1 MGHGSQHDRRL
12 VDEGGKIRGLFTKNL
27 EDKHPAPEKE
37 VDSTPS
43 AQSVS
48 SPKPASFFQEQPPQA
63 MEVAPQLL
71 RHWTRRDVL
80 LFGMGAIAA
89 IAGGGSLLPQTTLKR
104 LGIIHGN
111 KNWPKK
117 EWLLNRALRIDD
129 DVAEA
134 LYSKNRLVPT
144 YTKSRITPLKN
155 NHNGATPDPSY
166 IPEWR
171 LTLDGLASGLS
182 VSLNIRNLLTS
193 FQVHEQITRLVCVE
207 GWSAIAWWAGLR
219 FDDLLR
225 AYPPMPQAKWV
236 RMESSVNLGPW
247 GNPDPYFVS
256 LDLSTARHP
265 QTLLATH
272 LNGKPLAVEHGA
284 PLRLLV
290 PVKLGLK
297 NIKAI
302 TRITYTKDEPPDY
315 WAKRGYSRYDG
326 I

>member
-1 MGHGSQHDRRL
+1 
-12 VDEGGKIRGLFTKNL
+12 
-27 EDKHPAPEKE
+27 
-37 VDSTPS
+37 
-43 AQSVS
+43 
-48 SPKPASFFQEQPPQA
+48 

-71 RHWTRRDVL
+71 CYRTRRDLL

-89 IAGGGSLLPQTTLKR
+89 VAGGGSLLPQTTLKR
-104 LGIIHGN
+104 LGIVHGN

-134 LYSKNRLVPT
+134 LYSKNRLAPT
-144 YTKSRITPLKN
+144 YTKSQITPLKN
-155 NHNGATPDPSY
+155 NYNGATPDSSY

-171 LTLDGLASGLS
+171 LTVDGLASGLS
-182 VSLNIRNLLTS
+182 VSLNIQNLLAS
-193 FQVHEQITRLVCVE
+193 FRVHEQITRLVCVE

-219 FDDLLR
+219 FDDLLS
-225 AYPPMPQAKWV
+225 AYPPMWQAKWA
-236 RMESSVNLGPW
+236 RIDSGVNLGPW

-256 LDLSTARHP
+256 LDLSTARHQ

-272 LNGKPLAVEHGA
+272 LNGKPLTVEHGA

-302 TRITYTKDEPPDY
+302 TRITYMKDEPPDY

>member
-1 MGHGSQHDRRL
+1 MS
-12 VDEGGKIRGLFTKNL
+12 L
-27 EDKHPAPEKE
+27 EDEHSAPEE
-37 VDSTPS
+37 ENTSSTE
-43 AQSVS
+43 SVS
-48 SPKPASFFQEQPPQA
+48 PRKPATLFQEQPPQE
-63 MEVAPQLL
+63 MEVAPELL
-71 RHWTRRDVL
+71 RRWTRRDLL
-80 LFGMGAIAA
+80 LFGMGAMAA
-89 IAGGGSLLPQTTLKR
+89 AAGGGFLLPQTTLER
-104 LGIIHGN
+104 WGIIHGK
-111 KNWPKK
+111 KNWPEK
-117 EWLLNRALRIDD
+117 EWLLNKALRIDD

-144 YTKSRITPLKN
+144 YTKSQITPLRN
-155 NHNGATPDPSY
+155 NYNGATPDPSY

-182 VSLNIRNLLTS
+182 VSLDIRTLFAS

-207 GWSAIAWWAGLR
+207 GWSAIAWWAGLK
-219 FDDLLR
+219 FADLLR
-225 AYPPMPQAKWV
+225 AYPPMSQAKWA
-236 RMESSVNLGPW
+236 RLESSVNVGPW

-272 LNGKPLAVEHGA
+272 LNGKPLTVEHGA

-297 NIKAI
+297 NIKAV
-302 TRITYTKDEPPDY
+302 TRITYTKDEPADY
-315 WAKRGYSRYDG
+315 WAKHGYSRYDG

>member
-1 MGHGSQHDRRL
+1 M
-12 VDEGGKIRGLFTKNL
+12 NL
-27 EDKHPAPEKE
+27 EDEHSAPEADNTSPTE
-37 VDSTPS
+37 FVPS
-43 AQSVS
+43 R
-48 SPKPASFFQEQPPQA
+48 KPASFFQERPPQV

-71 RHWTRRDVL
+71 RHWTRRDLL
-80 LFGMGAIAA
+80 LFGAGAIAA
-89 IAGGGSLLPQTTLKR
+89 VAGGGSLLPQATLER
-104 LGIIHGN
+104 LGILHEN

-117 EWLLNRALRIDD
+117 EWLLNKSLRIDD

-134 LYSKNRLVPT
+134 LYSRNRLVPT
-144 YTKSRITPLKN
+144 YTKSQVTPLRN
-155 NHNGATPDPSY
+155 NYNGATPDPSY

-182 VSLNIRNLLTS
+182 VSLNIRNLITS
-193 FQVHEQITRLVCVE
+193 FHLHEQITRLVCVE

-219 FDDLLR
+219 FNDLLS
-225 AYPPMPQAKWV
+225 AYPPMSQATWV
-236 RMESSVNLGPW
+236 RIESSVNLGPW

-272 LNGKPLAVEHGA
+272 LNGKPLTVEHGA

-302 TRITYTKDEPPDY
+302 TRITYTGDEPADY

>member
-1 MGHGSQHDRRL
+1 M
-12 VDEGGKIRGLFTKNL
+12 NL
-27 EDKHPAPEKE
+27 EDKTSAVEPDKTS
-37 VDSTPS
+37 STEP
-43 AQSVS
+43 VS
-48 SPKPASFFQEQPPQA
+48 SRMPASFFQERPPQEI
-63 MEVAPQLL
+63 EVAPQLL
-71 RHWTRRDVL
+71 RRWSRRDLL
-80 LFGMGAIAA
+80 LFGAGAVAA
-89 IAGGGSLLPQTTLKR
+89 VAGGGYLLPQTTLKR
-104 LGIIHGN
+104 LGIIHEN

-117 EWLLNRALRIDD
+117 EWLLNKSLRIDD

-134 LYSKNRLVPT
+134 LYSSNRLVPT
-144 YTKSRITPLKN
+144 YTKSQITPLRN
-155 NHNGATPDPSY
+155 NYNGATPDPSY

-171 LTLDGLASGLS
+171 LTLNGLASGLS
-182 VSLNIRNLLTS
+182 VSLNIRNLLAS

-207 GWSAIAWWAGLR
+207 GWSAIAGWAGLR
-219 FDDLLR
+219 LDDLLR
-225 AYPPMPQAKWV
+225 AYPPMSQAKWV
-236 RMESSVNLGPW
+236 RLESAVNLGPW
-247 GNPDPYFVS
+247 GNPDPYYVS

-272 LNGKPLAVEHGA
+272 LNGKPLTVEHGA

-302 TRITYTKDEPPDY
+302 TRITYTKDEPADY

>member
-1 MGHGSQHDRRL
+1 
-12 VDEGGKIRGLFTKNL
+12 
-27 EDKHPAPEKE
+27 
-37 VDSTPS
+37 
-43 AQSVS
+43 
-48 SPKPASFFQEQPPQA
+48 

-71 RHWTRRDVL
+71 RRWTRRDLL
-80 LFGMGAIAA
+80 LFGTGAIAA
-89 IAGGGSLLPQTTLKR
+89 VAATGALLPQPTLER

-117 EWLLNRALRIDD
+117 EWFLNKSLRIDD

-144 YTKSRITPLKN
+144 YIKSQITQLRN
-155 NHNGATPDPSY
+155 NYNGATPGPSY

-182 VSLNIRNLLTS
+182 VSLNIYDLLAS
-193 FQVHEQITRLVCVE
+193 FHVHEQITRLVCVE
-207 GWSAIAWWAGLR
+207 GWSAISWWAGIR

-225 AYPPMPQAKWV
+225 AYPPMSQAKWI
-236 RMESSVNLGPW
+236 RLESSVNLGPW
-247 GNPDPYFVS
+247 RNPDPYFVS
-256 LDLSTARHP
+256 LDVETARHA

-272 LNGKPLAVEHGA
+272 LNGKPLTVEHGA

-302 TRITYTKDEPPDY
+302 TRITHTKDEPADY

>member
-1 MGHGSQHDRRL
+1 MNPE
-12 VDEGGKIRGLFTKNL
+12 DEHSAPAA
-27 EDKHPAPEKE
+27 DKT
-37 VDSTPS
+37 SS
-43 AQSVS
+43 AESVS
-48 SPKPASFFQEQPPQA
+48 PPRPASFFQERPPEV

-71 RHWTRRDVL
+71 RRLTRRDVL

-89 IAGGGSLLPQTTLKR
+89 AAGGGVLLPQSTLER
-104 LGIIHGN
+104 LGVIHEK

-117 EWLLNRALRIDD
+117 EWLLNGALRIDD

-134 LYSKNRLVPT
+134 LYSRNRLVPT
-144 YTKSRITPLKN
+144 YTKSQITALKN
-155 NHNGATPDPSY
+155 NYNGATPDPSY

-171 LTLDGLASGLS
+171 LTLEGLASGLS
-182 VSLNIRNLLTS
+182 ASLSIRNLLAS
-193 FQVHEQITRLVCVE
+193 FQLHEQITRLVCVE

-219 FDDLLR
+219 FDDLLN
-225 AYPPMPQAKWV
+225 AHPPMSQAKWAQL
-236 RMESSVNLGPW
+236 ESSVNLGPW

-256 LDLSTARHP
+256 LNLSTARHP

-272 LNGKPLAVEHGA
+272 LNGKPLRVEHGA

-302 TRITYTKDEPPDY
+302 TRITYTADEPADY